1 MTSNK
6 NKKGVKVAAWILVAL
21 QAAASAFLVAM
32 LIRFDLVPENW
43 LNLIVVGL
51 TVLVGIS
58 AVCACF
64 RKAAAAG
71 IVTAILFGSVCC
83 LGGYYVNITQKALSE
98 MMNQDGSSN
107 ISVLSR
113 SAEALSASGKLGTG
127 KMAVVDELIDPY
139 IQAAELEASKEW
151 RGVEFVPCT
160 TYNEALEALRSGTVD
175 AILFDEGMREFMEE
189 YYETF
194 ELETSVIKVFAIP
207 DSVAELPEESE
218 PDSEPDS
225 EPEESG
231 EESGGV
237 EIDDYDIPEGCFVVY
252 LSGSDSRSKS
262 RPGTKGRSDV
272 NILAVVNPNTMKVL
286 LISTPR
292 DSYVELYNVAGPN
305 NKDKLTHLGSYGVDY
320 VAKTLGNLYGVKVD
334 YIARIGFTGFINAVD
349 AIGGID
355 VMSLMAFETYEGESG
370 KSKTWK
376 FEAGLNHLNGEE
388 ALAFARERHAFY
400 YGDFQRGKNQMA
412 VITALVDK
420 VTSPEILVKYASLLE
435 AVQPQVYMTVPT
447 SLIKGMVKI
456 TLDGLSAET
465 PKRWR
470 VYSFGINGG
479 TGMAYCYR
487 TGFPTETNPDPQK
500 LSVVYPSSSD
510 IATAKKLIKQLLNGQ
525 TPEVP

>member
-1 MTSNK
+1 M
-6 NKKGVKVAAWILVAL
+6 
-21 QAAASAFLVAM
+21 
-32 LIRFDLVPENW
+32 
-43 LNLIVVGL
+43 
-51 TVLVGIS
+51 
-58 AVCACF
+58 
-64 RKAAAAG
+64 
-71 IVTAILFGSVCC
+71 
-83 LGGYYVNITQKALSE
+83 
-98 MMNQDGSSN
+98 
-107 ISVLSR
+107 
-113 SAEALSASGKLGTG
+113 
-127 KMAVVDELIDPY
+127 
-139 IQAAELEASKEW
+139 
-151 RGVEFVPCT
+151 
-160 TYNEALEALRSGTVD
+160 
-175 AILFDEGMREFMEE
+175 
-189 YYETF
+189 
-194 ELETSVIKVFAIP
+194 
-207 DSVAELPEESE
+207 
-218 PDSEPDS
+218 
-225 EPEESG
+225 
-231 EESGGV
+231 
-237 EIDDYDIPEGCFVVY
+237 
-252 LSGSDSRSKS
+252 
-262 RPGTKGRSDV
+262 
-272 NILAVVNPNTMKVL
+272 L